1 MKGNKRMNRTL
12 LPASSALGPSVV
24 VFHALPSRLAGS
36 MHSDPWRWAGNP
48 PPPPLS
54 LSFYLVLPLKI
65 LQNGMSHHP
74 WNSTAITFVLLKPL
88 FQKTIINFKNQSTPV
103 HLKAILSSKALV
115 FGVICPLLWMLSW
128 LSPPLF
134 QASVFWSLLIAS
146 HFFDFLPSPI
156 WFPLAFPYQLSE
168 GKWEGET
175 GRCPKACFPV
185 KARGT
190 GDERE
195 GLWGL
200 VFSWFH

>member
-1 MKGNKRMNRTL
+1 
-12 LPASSALGPSVV
+12 
-24 VFHALPSRLAGS
+24 
-36 MHSDPWRWAGNP
+36 MHSDPWPWAGNP

-65 LQNGMSHHP
+65 LQHGYSHHP

-103 HLKAILSSKALV
+103 YLKAILSSKALV

-146 HFFDFLPSPI
+146 HFFEFLPSPI

-175 GRCPKACFPV
+175 RKQ
-185 KARGT
+185 
-190 GDERE
+190 GDAPRLAFQESKRDWRWERRSVRP
-195 GLWGL
+195 G
-200 VFSWFH
+200 VFMIPLIYC